1 MPDRGAID
9 ETWTWEDE
17 TKMLRTVEAALRA
30 DNEALRQTVA
40 SAYPCQRCGRRD
52 GLDAAVT
59 DEHWAII
66 SGRTDAG
73 GLLCL
78 WCMDDLAA
86 ETGLEHVPV
95 RLYFAGRVLFSVPL
109 DEFTDLEWS
118 DARAL
123 LAPEEEARRD

>member
-1 MPDRGAID
+1 
-9 ETWTWEDE
+9 
-17 TKMLRTVEAALRA
+17 
-30 DNEALRQTVA
+30 
-40 SAYPCQRCGRRD
+40 
-52 GLDAAVT
+52 
-59 DEHWAII
+59 
-66 SGRTDAG
+66 
-73 GLLCL
+73 
-78 WCMDDLAA
+78 MDDLAA